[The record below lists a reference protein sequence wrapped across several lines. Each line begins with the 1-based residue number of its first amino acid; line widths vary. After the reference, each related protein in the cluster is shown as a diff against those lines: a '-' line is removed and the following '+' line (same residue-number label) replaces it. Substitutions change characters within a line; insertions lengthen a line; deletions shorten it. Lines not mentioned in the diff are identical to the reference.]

1 MPEME
6 KACRKYQY
14 GQQCFGLS
22 APLRESRIAITDGPQ
37 KNEKRAN
44 LALSFYKT
52 AGLTQA

>member
-22 APLRESRIAITDGPQ
+22 VPLRESRIAITDGPQ